1 MIPGS
6 FAQRRL
12 SPPSVAAPC
21 VWPWNERHCVRTLCR
36 FVYMRAMRS
45 ACSFA
50 SLPPV
55 VKSVLVRS
63 PGVISAMSR
72 ASSARVSSPNDGVT

>member
-1 MIPGS
+1 MPGS

-21 VWPWNERHCVRTLCR
+21 VWPWNERHWVRTLCR
-36 FVYMRAMRS
+36 LVYMRAIRR

-63 PGVISAMSR
+63 PGVTSATRR
-72 ASSARVSSPNDGVT
+72 ASSARLSSPNEGVT